1 MADFASVFLSLFLS
15 AEVSEITGNRF
26 DELFDDLYKNIDT
39 SFKGNRKDLRDAV
52 ERIVG
57 AGYYFALYYC
67 AAECK
72 SKAANPN
79 DVAKFQEIEGIIDE
93 KQKSGSKEMISL
105 FENSPVSQLV
115 KESSKETVG
124 NISNML
130 LQAGFGGFNLPD
142 NFAESVDKNLLI
154 K

>member
-72 SKAANPN
+72 ARRQIQMMLRNFRKSK
-79 DVAKFQEIEGIIDE
+79 V
-93 KQKSGSKEMISL
+93 
-105 FENSPVSQLV
+105 
-115 KESSKETVG
+115 
-124 NISNML
+124 
-130 LQAGFGGFNLPD
+130 
-142 NFAESVDKNLLI
+142 
-154 K
+154 

>member
-1 MADFASVFLSLFLS
+1 
-15 AEVSEITGNRF
+15 
-26 DELFDDLYKNIDT
+26 
-39 SFKGNRKDLRDAV
+39 
-52 ERIVG
+52 
-57 AGYYFALYYC
+57 
-67 AAECK
+67 
-72 SKAANPN
+72 
-79 DVAKFQEIEGIIDE
+79 
-93 KQKSGSKEMISL
+93 MISL